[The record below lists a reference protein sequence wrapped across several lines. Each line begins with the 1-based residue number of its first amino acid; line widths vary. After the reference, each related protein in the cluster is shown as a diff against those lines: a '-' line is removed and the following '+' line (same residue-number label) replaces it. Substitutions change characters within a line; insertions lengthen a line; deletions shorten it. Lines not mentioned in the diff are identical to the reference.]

1 MVAEKKDAK
10 VIEMPRPARF
20 SLTVLERVVLPPL
33 LPQKGTYFMLK
44 ERRKLLEDLSFSE
57 KEVKALELRDGPNG
71 SVAWNR
77 EGEVEVGLKTVTI
90 PESILALTQATLRA
104 LDANGQLHIDH
115 LTLYVKMM
123 PLEEEAAH
131 AKPSD

>member
-33 LPQKGTYFMLK
+33 LPLKGTYFMFK

-57 KEVKALELRDGPNG
+57 KEVKALNLRDGPNG
-71 SVAWNR
+71 SVLWELA
-77 EGEVEVGLKTVTI
+77 GVPEVGLKTVTI
-90 PESILALTQATLRA
+90 PESILKGIQENLRA
-104 LDANGQLHIDH
+104 LDASGQLHVDH